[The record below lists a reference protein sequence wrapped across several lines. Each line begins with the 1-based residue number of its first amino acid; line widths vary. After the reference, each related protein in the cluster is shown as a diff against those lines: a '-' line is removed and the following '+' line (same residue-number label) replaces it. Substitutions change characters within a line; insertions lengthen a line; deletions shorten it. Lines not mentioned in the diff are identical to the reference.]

1 MTAES
6 PRPKTGEVRTGP
18 WLELRGIVKRFPGVL
33 ALNGVSLDVRAGEV
47 HVLLGENGAGKSTL
61 TKTIAGVYAP
71 DEGEIRIQGER
82 VRLRS
87 PQHAQAL
94 GIATIYQEFN
104 LAPDMTVA
112 ENVFLG
118 REPLRVPA
126 LGLVDRAALRRRTIE
141 VLSTLDPS
149 IDPDAVV
156 RTLGVAQQQMV
167 EIAKALSIDAK
178 LIMMDEPTAAL
189 TSREIERLFDII
201 RGLKARGVAI
211 VYISHR
217 LDEVKAMGDRATVLR
232 DGTFVATVSVAET
245 SIDGM
250 IALMVGRDL
259 KDKFPKVSVAPG
271 EELLRVEGL
280 SRRGVL
286 HGISFSVRRGEILGI
301 AGLVGSKRT
310 ETARAIFGA
319 DPLDSGRILLRGV
332 PVSIGTPA
340 DAIAHGIALV
350 PEDRKR
356 HGILACLSV
365 RENITLS
372 ALGQFARA
380 GLLDIGRESHRAQS
394 FVASLKVATPNLD
407 RWVLYLSGGNQQ
419 KVVIAKWLN
428 TNAEVFLFD
437 EPTRGIDVGGKVE
450 VYRLMNELVARGAAI
465 VMISSELPEVL
476 GMSDRILVM
485 RDGRVAGAFDRAEA
499 TEENI
504 LDCALRGG
512 ASSVADAT
520 GARVAPGMPS

>member
-1 MTAES
+1 MTE
-6 PRPKTGEVRTGP
+6 PGP
-18 WLELRGIVKRFPGVL
+18 LLELRGIVKRFPGVL
-33 ALNGVSLDVRAGEV
+33 ALNGVSLDVRVGEV
-47 HVLLGENGAGKSTL
+47 HMLLGENGAGKSTL
-61 TKTIAGVYAP
+61 TKTIAGVYPP
-71 DEGEIRIQGER
+71 DAGEMRLNGQPIRIR
-82 VRLRS
+82 N

-94 GIATIYQEFN
+94 GISTIYQEFN

-126 LGLVDRAALRRRTIE
+126 LGIVDRSVLRRQTRD
-141 VLSTLDPS
+141 VLATLDPG
-149 IDPDAVV
+149 IDPDALVKH
-156 RTLGVAQQQMV
+156 LGVAQQQMV
-167 EIAKALSIDAK
+167 EIAKALSLDAK

-189 TSREIERLFDII
+189 TGREIARLFDII

-232 DGTFVATVSVAET
+232 DGAFVATVPVATT
-245 SIDGM
+245 SIDEM
-250 IALMVGRDL
+250 IRLMVGRDL
-259 KDKFPKVSVAPG
+259 KDKFPKVAVEPG

-280 SRRGVL
+280 TRRGVL
-286 HGISFSVRRGEILGI
+286 HGVSFSVRRGEILGI

-319 DPLDSGRILLRGV
+319 DPLDSGRIFLRGA
-332 PVSIGTPA
+332 PVTVHAPA

-372 ALGQFARA
+372 ALDRFSHA
-380 GLLDIGRESHRAQS
+380 GLLDIDAEARCAQE
-394 FVASLKVATPNLD
+394 FVTSLKVATPDLD

-428 TNAEVFLFD
+428 THAEVFLFD

-485 RDGRVAGAFDRAEA
+485 REGRVAGEFDRADA
-499 TEENI
+499 TEQNI
-504 LDCALRGG
+504 LNCALRGG
-512 ASSVADAT
+512 DVDGSAAGV
-520 GARVAPGMPS
+520 GAAVPS